1 MQSSLFAYKAGTSLL
16 FCCRSARKESDKE
29 STDTAPLI
37 AKRAN
42 QIPNC
47 HQGVCEAVLNHKYLP
62 EITTV

>member
-37 AKRAN
+37 AKRVYIY
-42 QIPNC
+42 Q
-47 HQGVCEAVLNHKYLP
+47 
-62 EITTV
+62 TVIKECAKLF